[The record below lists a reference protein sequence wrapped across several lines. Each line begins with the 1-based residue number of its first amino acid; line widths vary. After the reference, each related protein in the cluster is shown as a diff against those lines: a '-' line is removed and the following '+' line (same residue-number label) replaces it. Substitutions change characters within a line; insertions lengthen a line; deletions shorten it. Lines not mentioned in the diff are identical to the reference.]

1 MDCKAFVLKEAEGI
15 RRTVGEATAISA
27 LSGGVDSSV
36 VTVLGHL
43 AIGKQ
48 MTVIF
53 IDDGLMRQDEPKQV
67 KSIFAKLDIKVNVLG
82 AQERFFDAFKGL
94 TDPEE
99 KRRAFRDTFYKVFGD
114 AVKASGARF
123 LLQGTIAP
131 DIIETKKGV
140 KTQHNVLAQIGIDPT
155 SGYGFGVVEPIKTLY
170 KPDVRRVA
178 RFLGL
183 PPAISQRM
191 PFPGPGLSA
200 RCMGE
205 VTPERIAIVR
215 KACLIVEQEMAGS
228 KAFQVF
234 GVLLAD
240 RPTGITKDGRRR
252 EGDAVAIRCVDS
264 EKAVLATPTKV
275 TWAKLMRMRDRILKE
290 IPTVTKVLYDLTPK
304 PPSTIEYI

>member
-1 MDCKAFVLKEAEGI
+1 MDCKAFVREQVEDI
-15 RRTVGEATAISA
+15 RRAVGDATVISA

-43 AIGKQ
+43 AIGEQ
-48 MTVIF
+48 MKVVF
-53 IDDGLMRQDEPKQV
+53 IDDGLMRQDEPQEV
-67 KSIFAKLDIKVNVLG
+67 KSIFAPFGIRVRVLN
-82 AQERFFDAFKGL
+82 AKQRFFDAFRGL

-99 KRRAFRDTFYKVFGD
+99 KRKAFRDTFYKVFGE
-114 AVKASGARF
+114 AVRASGARY

-131 DIIETKKGV
+131 DILETKKGV
-140 KTQHNVLAQIGIDPT
+140 KTQHNVLAQIGIDPR

-170 KPDVRRVA
+170 KPDVRRLA
-178 RFLGL
+178 KFLGL
-183 PPAISQRM
+183 PPAIAQRM

-228 KAFQVF
+228 RAFQVF

-275 TWAKLMRMRDRILKE
+275 SWAKLLRMRDRILQE
-290 IPTVTKVLYDLTPK
+290 IPSVTKVLYDLTPK

>member
-1 MDCKAFVLKEAEGI
+1 MDCGKFIREQVEAIYQAIGD
-15 RRTVGEATAISA
+15 ATAISA

-48 MTVIF
+48 MKVIF
-53 IDDGLMRQDEPKQV
+53 IDDGLMRQDEPPQV
-67 KSIFAKLDIKVNVLG
+67 KSVFAKLGIKVQVLDTSK
-82 AQERFFDAFKGL
+82 QFFAALKGL

-99 KRRAFRDTFYKVFGD
+99 KRKAFRDTFYKVFGK
-114 AVKASGARF
+114 AVRDSKASF

-131 DIIETKKGV
+131 DVIETKKGV
-140 KTQHNVLAQIGIDPT
+140 KTQHNVLEQIGIDPKR
-155 SGYGFGVVEPIKTLY
+155 GYGFGVVEPIQTLY

-178 RFLGL
+178 KALGL
-183 PPAISQRM
+183 PAGISQRM

-205 VTPERIAIVR
+205 VTPPRIAIVR

-240 RPTGITKDGRRR
+240 QPTGITKDGRRR
-252 EGDAVAIRCVDS
+252 EGDAIAIRCVDS
-264 EKAVLATPTKV
+264 TNAVTAQATKV
-275 TWAKLMRMRDRILKE
+275 SWAKLIRMRDRILAE

>member
-1 MDCKAFVLKEAEGI
+1 LD
-15 RRTVGEATAISA
+15 
-27 LSGGVDSSV
+27 
-36 VTVLGHL
+36 
-43 AIGKQ
+43 
-48 MTVIF
+48 
-53 IDDGLMRQDEPKQV
+53 
-67 KSIFAKLDIKVNVLG
+67 AKN
-82 AQERFFDAFKGL
+82 RFFDAFKGL

-99 KRRAFRDTFYKVFGD
+99 KRKAFRDTFYKVFGD
-114 AVKASGARF
+114 AVRDSGARF
-123 LLQGTIAP
+123 LLQGTIKP
-131 DIIETKKGV
+131 DIIETQKGV
-140 KTQHNVLAQIGIDPT
+140 KTQHNVLAQIGIDPR

-178 RFLGL
+178 KALGL

-215 KACLIVEQEMAGS
+215 KACLIVEQEMSGS
-228 KAFQVF
+228 KAFQTF

-240 RPTGITKDGRRR
+240 RPTGVTKDGRRR
-252 EGDAVAIRCVDS
+252 EDDAVAIRCVDS
-264 EKAVLATPTKV
+264 TNAVTARATKV
-275 TWAKLMRMRDRILKE
+275 SWAKLVRMRDRILKE

>member
-1 MDCKAFVLKEAEGI
+1 VDCEAFIAEQVEDI
-15 RRTVGEATAISA
+15 RRTVGDATAISA

-67 KSIFAKLDIKVNVLG
+67 KSVFAKLGIKVQVLDE
-82 AQERFFDAFKGL
+82 AERFFQAFKGL

-99 KRRAFRDTFYKVFGD
+99 KRKAFRDTFYKVFGD
-114 AVKASGARF
+114 AVRDSGARF

-131 DIIETKKGV
+131 DIIETQKGV
-140 KTQHNVLAQIGIDPT
+140 KTQHNVLAQIGIDPR

-178 RFLGL
+178 KALGL

-215 KACLIVEQEMAGS
+215 KACLIVEQEMSGS
-228 KAFQVF
+228 KAFQTF

-240 RPTGITKDGRRR
+240 RPTGVTKDGRRR
-252 EGDAVAIRCVDS
+252 EDDAVAIRCVDS
-264 EKAVLATPTKV
+264 TNAVTARATKV
-275 TWAKLMRMRDRILKE
+275 SWAKLVRMRDRILKE

>member
-1 MDCKAFVLKEAEGI
+1 MDCKSFIREQVAEI
-15 RRTVGEATAISA
+15 RRVVGEATAISA

-53 IDDGLMRQDEPKQV
+53 IDDGLMRQDEPREV
-67 KSIFAKLDIKVNVLG
+67 KSIFAKLGIKVNVLD
-82 AQERFFDAFKGL
+82 AKKRFFDAFKGL

-99 KRRAFRDTFYKVFGD
+99 KRKAFRDTFYKVFGD
-114 AVKASGARF
+114 AVRASGARF

-155 SGYGFGVVEPIKTLY
+155 SGYGFGVIEPIKTLY

-178 RFLGL
+178 KALGL
-183 PPAISQRM
+183 PASIAQRM

-215 KACLIVEQEMAGS
+215 KGCQIVEQEMKGS
-228 KAFQVF
+228 KAFQTFV
-234 GVLLAD
+234 VLLAD
-240 RPTGITKDGRRR
+240 RPTGITTDGRRR

-264 EKAVLATPTKV
+264 TNAVTAQATKIA
-275 TWAKLMRMRDRILKE
+275 WASLVRMRDRILRE
-290 IPTVTKVLYDLTPK
+290 VPTVTKVLYDLTPK

>member
-1 MDCKAFVLKEAEGI
+1 VDCKAFVREQVEEI
-15 RRTVGEATAISA
+15 RRTVGDATAISA

-43 AIGKQ
+43 GIGKR
-48 MTVIF
+48 MKVIF
-53 IDDGLMRQDEPKQV
+53 IDDGLMRQDEPRQV
-67 KSIFAKLDIKVNVLG
+67 KSIFAKLGIKVQVLD
-82 AQERFFDAFKGL
+82 AKKRFFDAFQGL

-99 KRRAFRDTFYKVFGD
+99 KRKAFRDTFYRVFGD
-114 AVKASGARF
+114 AVRASGARF

-140 KTQHNVLAQIGIDPT
+140 KTQHNVLEQIGIDPT

-178 RFLGL
+178 KVLGL

-215 KACLIVEQEMAGS
+215 KACLIVEQEMKGS
-228 KAFQVF
+228 RAFQTF

-240 RPTGITKDGRRR
+240 RPTGITKGGRRR
-252 EGDAVAIRCVDS
+252 EGDAIAIRCVDS

-275 TWAKLMRMRDRILKE
+275 SWAKLMRMRDRILKE

>member
-1 MDCKAFVLKEAEGI
+1 MDCKGFIRVQVEAI

-36 VTVLGHL
+36 VTVLGHR
-43 AIGKQ
+43 AIGERLK
-48 MTVIF
+48 VLF
-53 IDDGLMRQDEPKQV
+53 IDDGLMRQDEPQSV
-67 KSIFAKLDIKVNVLG
+67 RRIFATLGIKVEVLD
-82 AQERFFDAFKGL
+82 AADRFFAAFKGL

-99 KRRAFRDTFYKVFGD
+99 KRKAFRETFYKVFGD
-114 AVKASGARF
+114 AVRASGARF

-140 KTQHNVLAQIGIDPT
+140 KTQHNVLEQIGIDPR
-155 SGYGFGVVEPIKTLY
+155 SGYGFGVIEPIKTLY
-170 KPDVRRVA
+170 KPEVRLVA
-178 RFLGL
+178 KALGL
-183 PPAISQRM
+183 PASIAQRM
-191 PFPGPGLSA
+191 PFPGPGLST

-215 KACLIVEQEMAGS
+215 RACLIVEQEMAGS
-228 KAFQVF
+228 RAFQTF
-234 GVLLAD
+234 AVLLAD
-240 RPTGITKDGRRR
+240 RPTGVTKGGRRR

-275 TWAKLMRMRDRILKE
+275 AWAKLMRMRDRILKE
-290 IPTVTKVLYDLTPK
+290 CPTVTKVLYDLTPK